1 MGNLYPLTPSLKP
14 LLCKVIARGP
24 TLGVGEIQKQNKQKK
39 KTTSTASRLTL
50 KASCASSSY
59 SEVVVGGVWLIVI
72 MDRGLVGLTVS
83 NFFLLQDSVPPR

>member
-14 LLCKVIARGP
+14 LLCKAISRGP
-24 TLGVGEIQKQNKQKK
+24 LVGGGGDTKTNQKK
-39 KTTSTASRLTL
+39 KNTSTASRLTL

-59 SEVVVGGVWLIVI
+59 SEVVGGVRLIVI
-72 MDRGLVGLTVS
+72 TDRGLVGLTVS